1 MQVSVFHT
9 VVYGYLHNRRNVIMM
24 DKNNLLEAY
33 RILTGCCQT
42 IWNWKLDHNYHV
54 LSSDCPHEA
63 LYKDLLFSDFWQKK
77 ITQHTQQ
84 SLTPMICSIQ
94 PGLCWILAFDE
105 DKSVYMKGPFFNR
118 SMDETNFS
126 LLHRNMTLSS
136 EATQLLEQSF
146 LNIPTLSN
154 SVVNQFTQML
164 HFCLWAVPAD
174 KGAIEHVTQE
184 LQHKRYRGHVST
196 NPFEKNS
203 GGWELE
209 QELLDKVRHGDL
221 SIQQSLARAAISGNR
236 VYHPDKDSIKDY
248 RQNIM
253 VLLTLVSRAAVEGG
267 LPQKISFSLCT
278 EYRKKAE
285 QCTNV
290 SDLLTLNHDMV
301 MDYVERVHKIK
312 QTPGSSTTIRQCC
325 EYINT
330 HTDKHLDL
338 KTLAQMTGYTETHL
352 SRKFKREMG
361 CTIVQYIQNT
371 KVEKA
376 KYLLVNT
383 HESIDSISNQL
394 DFNTR
399 SYFTQVFRQCTG
411 ITPSEYREKYSIV

>member
-9 VVYGYLHNRRNVIMM
+9 VVYGYLHNRRVAIMM
-24 DKNNLLEAY
+24 DKDSRMEAY

-42 IWNWKLDHNYHV
+42 IWNWKLDRDYHV

-63 LYKDLLFSDFWQKK
+63 LYKDLLFSDFWQEK
-77 ITQHTQQ
+77 IRQHTEQ
-84 SLTPMICSIQ
+84 SLSPVICSIQ

-105 DKSVYMKGPFFNR
+105 DKSIYMKGPFFNR
-118 SMDETNFS
+118 IIDENNFS
-126 LLHRNMTLSS
+126 LFHRNIHFSPEAVQVLEESFSAIPALSG
-136 EATQLLEQSF
+136 
-146 LNIPTLSN
+146 
-154 SVVNQFTQML
+154 SVISQFAHML
-164 HFCLWAVPAD
+164 HFCVWGTPAGKED
-174 KGAIEHVTQE
+174 MGHITQE
-184 LQHKRYRGHVST
+184 LQHNRYRGHVSA

-203 GGWELE
+203 GGWEFE

-221 SIQQSLARAAISGNR
+221 SIQHSLARASVLGNR
-236 VYHPDKDSIKDY
+236 VYHPDKDSMNDY

-285 QCTNV
+285 LCTNAGE
-290 SDLLTLNHDMV
+290 LLTLNHDMV
-301 MDYVERVHKIK
+301 MDYVERVHKIR
-312 QTPGSSTTIRQCC
+312 QTPGSSAAVRQCC
-325 EYINT
+325 EYIT
-330 HTDKHLDL
+330 AHTDRQLNL

-361 CTIVQYIQNT
+361 CTIVYYIQNT

-376 KYLLVNT
+376 KYLLINT
-383 HESIDSISNQL
+383 HESVDSISNRL
-394 DFNTR
+394 AFNTR
-399 SYFTQVFRQCTG
+399 SYFTQVFRQYTG
-411 ITPSEYREKYSIV
+411 ITPSEYREKYGIV